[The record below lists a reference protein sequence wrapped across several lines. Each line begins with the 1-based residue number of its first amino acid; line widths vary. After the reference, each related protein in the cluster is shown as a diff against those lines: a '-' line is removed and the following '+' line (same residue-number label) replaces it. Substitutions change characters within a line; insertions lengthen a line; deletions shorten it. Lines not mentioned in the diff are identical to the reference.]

1 MRTVCLD
8 SQILYHPL
16 LRRLPPSQRWVFL
29 TLLLLCGEGGRVACG
44 DIALGEQ
51 DLADQAGISPE
62 ETERALERFLEL
74 GLIERRNG
82 ILLLSPDVSF
92 QPLPHLPSS
101 KEGKAR
107 PASTERVRRYRQK
120 ARSDK
125 EETQNETVDETHN
138 VTPDETQSE
147 THETRYMK
155 RGETQNVTLNETPD
169 ETQNETP
176 EGVAFRFEEDESGDK
191 FQRELEHGSILNE
204 EENELK
210 EKEERS
216 KEERERAFLSP
227 KRNAFSPEREKEKE
241 CREGGKEETPLLSQA
256 LPSSALPH
264 SGEGKPSSE
273 RASLEGEGSLKG
285 EEAAPG
291 ESGDTAQERREADAL
306 PVLDPPVREAQESR
320 LARPE
325 GRRNGLVPLKELLDK
340 KLGLIPPPKELEAQ
354 GEDPAR
360 HLKGD
365 GAEPS
370 RASPQV
376 KGQSA
381 TQKNSSPGE
390 GLLEATFFQGKKAG
404 SAPSHSLPALKEK
417 GKQEPFS
424 YPQEFEDFWSVYPRR
439 IEKRKA
445 FRAWQARLREGVSP
459 ETLIDCARNYAEYVL
474 LKGTAECYIKH
485 PATFLGPD
493 RPFEDWKEKRKEEIT
508 IPKFSRAARMAIE
521 LAEKYER
528 EEEDG
533 GEDLN
538 LLSL

>member
-51 DLADQAGISPE
+51 DLADQAGVSPE

-82 ILLLSPDVSF
+82 ILLLSPDGNFQSF
-92 QPLPHLPSS
+92 SHLPSS

-125 EETQNETVDETHN
+125 GETQNVTVDETQN
-138 VTPDETQSE
+138 VTPDETPNE
-147 THETRYMK
+147 TPNETLKRRYMK
-155 RGETQNVTLNETPD
+155 RGETQNVTLNETPN
-169 ETQNETP
+169 ETQSETPNETP
-176 EGVAFRFEEDESGDK
+176 EGVASRFEEDGPGDK
-191 FQRELEHGSILNE
+191 FQRELKHGSILNE

-216 KEERERAFLSP
+216 KEEREKAFLSP
-227 KRNAFSPEREKEKE
+227 ERNAFSPEREKEKE
-241 CREGGKEETPLLSQA
+241 FREGGKEETPLLSQA

-264 SGEGKPSSE
+264 SGEGKPPPE

-291 ESGDTAQERREADAL
+291 GSEEIAQERI
-306 PVLDPPVREAQESR
+306 EAQESR

-325 GRRNGLVPLKELLDK
+325 SRRNGLVPLRELLDK
-340 KLGLIPPPKELEAQ
+340 KLGLIPPPKEWEAQ

-360 HLKGD
+360 HLKGE

-376 KGQSA
+376 SGQSGA
-381 TQKNSSPGE
+381 QKNSSPGE

-404 SAPSHSLPALKEK
+404 SAPSHSPPALKER

-424 YPQEFEDFWSVYPRR
+424 YPQEFEAFWSVYPRR